1 MCAGNFS
8 DFKEDNST
16 VRVHLSQQN
25 KTVFESGQPAL
36 TATQIGHPRDD
47 KSDAMKEE
55 RGDENHKSSKTSE
68 VEDSK
73 SKRGPCNNE
82 DGKTVEGERR
92 DAAVS
97 GVDGVIN
104 TTPREDGLG
113 QSLRGLSFNSGIPF
127 PYLIILTVAVG
138 IHVIQLPNAD
148 KEPKSPPATQ
158 SNSNRVENGLEKSA
172 KEEGSGG
179 ETSTFNKAENS
190 PATSKSKTRSETTSN
205 QAKKQNSSAKSKTK
219 TRRGT
224 TNTTTNSSA
233 KSKTK
238 TRSGTTNTTTNS
250 SGTSTEKGT
259 SNRSTKALKTEPI

>member
-82 DGKTVEGERR
+82 DGKTVEG
-92 DAAVS
+92 
-97 GVDGVIN
+97 
-104 TTPREDGLG
+104 
-113 QSLRGLSFNSGIPF
+113 
-127 PYLIILTVAVG
+127 
-138 IHVIQLPNAD
+138 
-148 KEPKSPPATQ
+148 
-158 SNSNRVENGLEKSA
+158 
-172 KEEGSGG
+172 
-179 ETSTFNKAENS
+179 
-190 PATSKSKTRSETTSN
+190 
-205 QAKKQNSSAKSKTK
+205 
-219 TRRGT
+219 
-224 TNTTTNSSA
+224 
-233 KSKTK
+233 
-238 TRSGTTNTTTNS
+238 
-250 SGTSTEKGT
+250 
-259 SNRSTKALKTEPI
+259 